1 MKCECTPVLLYGLE
15 VCPLTKAELHSLD
28 FAVTRFLM
36 KLFKT
41 SSIAVTKDCCNCFGF
56 KLPSEL
62 LEIRFK
68 KFMLKRIASDH
79 VRGYFMTHC
88 ALCVSV
94 FRLIYFCVCM
104 FYQCVGE

>member
-1 MKCECTPVLLYGLE
+1 MLYLVKLEESHLVTSTTKCIPVLLYGLK

-36 KLFKT
+36 KLFNT
-41 SSIAVTKDCCNCFGF
+41 SSITVIKDCCRCFSF

-68 KFMLKRIASDH
+68 KLCSNVISDH
-79 VRGYFMTHC
+79 ARGYFVTQC
-88 ALCVSV
+88 ALIE
-94 FRLIYFCVCM
+94 LL
-104 FYQCVGE
+104 